1 MLKSMR
7 SPITLHRNLVSRYGR
22 DLAMALATAALVV
35 ALQIGGYFTMQHQRE
50 VKARVDTEIVR
61 ATELNR
67 GLNEAQDALH
77 NFVGGG
83 ATSSLDAFYTSLKE
97 VEDAKGSVLDPRV
110 SGHPDA
116 ARSLAPRIDATVTR
130 WKRVIE
136 YHRAGRL
143 PDAVLLLSAPES
155 DRAIESIRN
164 TLRLTVAADRTTSGA
179 ISGRLWLIYNVL
191 FWLQIGFAAL
201 MVASLAR
208 SVAKTRK
215 EAMAR
220 EAANTAEAMA
230 RRRLEL
236 LFQMHDML
244 QSAEDHR
251 DANAILIS
259 TASQLAP
266 GLGGALYIFNNSGDR
281 LQLSATWNLGDA
293 SGVAD
298 TIMPSDCWALK
309 RGKRQL
315 NDPASDRLRCPHAA
329 HIAFAALEIPMV
341 ARGQTL
347 GMLVLGNQGG
357 EIAAD
362 LAEIE
367 LVGSALAD
375 GMSLAL
381 SNIALRERLRNQAL
395 RDGLTGLYNR
405 RYMEDVLE
413 RFVEVSKNGGPETSL
428 IMIDLDHF
436 KAINDEHGHAAGDA
450 ILREVGAVMMSSLRK
465 ADVACRY
472 GGEELAVILPGC
484 SLETATE
491 RANALCAR
499 IEALSDAHGFRITAS
514 MGVATAPPSTLGA
527 AELIISADKAL
538 YAAKTAGRNQVAV
551 TGEPARPN
559 RRGAKALQ
567 ERLAAA

>member
-1 MLKSMR
+1 MLQTLR
-7 SPITLHRNLVSRYGR
+7 SPVSLHRNLIARYGR
-22 DLAMALATAALVV
+22 DLAVALATAAIVV
-35 ALQIGGYFTMQHQRE
+35 ALQIAGYFTMQHQRE
-50 VKARVDTEIVR
+50 IKARVDTEIVR

-77 NFVGGG
+77 NFAGGG
-83 ATSSLDAFYTSLKE
+83 ATSALDAFYTSLKE
-97 VEDAKGSVLDPRV
+97 VEGAKAGVLDPLV
-110 SGHPDA
+110 SGHPVA
-116 ARSLAPRIDATVTR
+116 ASSLAPRIDMMVTR

-136 YHRAGRL
+136 THRAGNTAG
-143 PDAVLLLSAPES
+143 AVLMLSAPES
-155 DRAIESIRN
+155 DRTLESIRR
-164 TLRLTVAADRTTSGA
+164 TLRQIIDADRAASGA
-179 ISGRLWLIYNVL
+179 ISGRLWLIYNIL
-191 FWLQIGFAAL
+191 FWLQIAFAAL

-215 EAMAR
+215 EALAR

-266 GLGGALYIFNNSGDR
+266 ELGGALYIFNNSGDR
-281 LQLSATWNLGDA
+281 LQLATTWNMGDA
-293 SGVAD
+293 KGVAE
-298 TIMPSDCWALK
+298 TIMPGECWALK
-309 RGKRQL
+309 RGKAQL
-315 NDPASDRLRCPHAA
+315 NAVGMNRLRCPHAEA
-329 HIAFAALEIPMV
+329 TDHAMLEIPMA
-341 ARGQTL
+341 ARGQVL
-347 GMLVLGNQGG
+347 GMLVLTGSDGAFD
-357 EIAAD
+357 IAEAQ
-362 LAEIE
+362 LI
-367 LVGSALAD
+367 GSALAD

-405 RYMEDVLE
+405 RYMEDVLD

-450 ILREVGAVMMSSLRK
+450 ILREIGAVMMSSLRK

-484 SLETATE
+484 PLATATE

-514 MGVATAPPSTLGA
+514 MGVATAPPNAIGA
-527 AELIISADKAL
+527 SELIIAADKAL
-538 YAAKTAGRNQVAV
+538 YAAKAAGRNQVVSA
-551 TGEPARPN
+551 GDPARAN
-559 RRGAKALQ
+559 RRGAKTLQ